1 MLLGLFLAILTG
13 LSWVLVGAVVG
24 LAEKRECGSER
35 LMLVGSIFSVT
46 LVGLSYAVGPLVLS
60 DPEPFR
66 VTGNLLGA
74 VAMFFCGFFNFCMIL
89 AMGRAM
95 AIGPNGPVW
104 TITQSGFV
112 IPALV
117 GVVCGNTPF
126 SWLLAVGI
134 LLSLANVIA
143 NGLARG
149 DGSGGAQRQSR
160 KANWFPL
167 AFLAFLFCGTNQC
180 ANLVVSFI
188 QEDRRPMMLERFL
201 WLYVGVFT
209 GWLLHAAWKRLRE
222 GAPARDPDIR
232 AKYVFL
238 LKICSVNSL
247 VAFIASVFFS
257 YPAQDILADHDAG
270 AIAFPVMVVS
280 CFLGF
285 AVYSRLAL
293 RERLTTMQ
301 KIAFATGIAG
311 IVILFKATS

>member
-13 LSWVLVGAVVG
+13 LSWVVVGAVVG
-24 LAEKRECGSER
+24 LAEKRECGADR
-35 LMLVGSIFSVT
+35 LMLVGSIFSLML
-46 LVGLSYAVGPLVLS
+46 LVLSYAVGPLFLS
-60 DPEPFR
+60 DPEPFHL
-66 VTGNLLGA
+66 TGNMRGA
-74 VAMFFCGFFNFCMIL
+74 AAMFFCGFFNYCMIL

-126 SWLLAVGI
+126 SWLLVAGI

-143 NGLARG
+143 NGMARG
-149 DGSGGAQRQSR
+149 GGSGGAQSQPR

-188 QEDRRPMMLERFL
+188 PEDRRPMMLERFL
-201 WLYVGVFT
+201 WLYVGMFS
-209 GWLLHAAWKRLRE
+209 GWLLYAVFKRLRD

-238 LKICSVNSL
+238 LKLCSVNSL
-247 VAFIASVFFS
+247 VSFIATVFFS